1 VIEADVACRH
11 PGAETAKRTIEFT
24 ASYLTG
30 TPCTEEMG
38 DAKTD
43 VELKGALGT

>member
-1 VIEADVACRH
+1 MLHVVIQEQTA
-11 PGAETAKRTIEFT
+11 AKRTIEFT

-38 DAKTD
+38 NAKTD